1 MAFFTKTA
9 GKKKKK
15 TTLKVIC
22 NHKRPQTTKVS
33 LSKNKAGDITLPNFL
48 ISKHITKLQKSE
60 QYGTGIKT
68 DIQTNGTKWR
78 A

>member
-1 MAFFTKTA
+1 MEGLRSGLQSQCNFYQNPNGIFHKNSRE
-9 GKKKKK
+9 KKKKK

-48 ISKHITKLQKSE
+48 ISKHITKL
-60 QYGTGIKT
+60 
-68 DIQTNGTKWR
+68 
-78 A
+78 

>member
-1 MAFFTKTA
+1 MYIESQKDPNSQCTLEG
-9 GKKKKK
+9 GKM
-15 TTLKVIC
+15 
-22 NHKRPQTTKVS
+22 
-33 LSKNKAGDITLPNFL
+33 NKAGDITLPNFL